1 MKTFTRHAAVAIAV
15 FLLMGCHSNPTVQQI
30 EQVKVAGFTPF
41 GVAGGYDVGSLIDY
55 SNQNYKT
62 LFTTEY
68 IEQNAKPETQE
79 TLHKLFH
86 TPLKPVSPHYS
97 DNQKQQFMDAIKRT
111 LLTGRFNLS
120 DAAKDAIYKIY
131 YINIAVESAVKK
143 TALAP
148 EELQYKLIESIPS
161 RGGTI
166 IGITSKTGIAKTAVA
181 VTSILAFKRATVTV
195 YFDSSVGV
203 TERMEI
209 FDKIHFDDRV
219 TIKLCSRKS
228 NSIIIEYTQPTI
240 VAFKGYKFDMQS
252 IRFYRK
258 NGRLPTP
265 EDLQALALIA
275 VKHKKTK
282 EKSKAQAR
290 IYKNKSV
297 NETGMINRS
306 WDPSF

>member
-15 FLLMGCHSNPTVQQI
+15 FLLVGCHSNPTVQQI

-55 SNQNYKT
+55 SEQHYKT

-68 IEQNAKPETQE
+68 IEQNAKPEAQKA
-79 TLHKLFH
+79 LYKLFH
-86 TPLKPVSPHYS
+86 TPLKPVSPHYN
-97 DNQKQQFMDAIKRT
+97 DNQKQQFMGAIKRT
-111 LLTGRFNLS
+111 LLTGHFNLS
-120 DAAKDAIYKIY
+120 DGAKDAIYKIY
-131 YINIAVESAVKK
+131 NINIAVESAVKK
-143 TALAP
+143 AATTP

-166 IGITSKTGIAKTAVA
+166 IGITSKTGMAKTAVA
-181 VTSILAFKRATVTV
+181 VTSILAFNRATVTV
-195 YFDSSVGV
+195 YFDSSVGS
-203 TERMEI
+203 ERMEI

-219 TIKLCSRKS
+219 TIKLGSRKS

-275 VKHKKTK
+275 AKHKKTK